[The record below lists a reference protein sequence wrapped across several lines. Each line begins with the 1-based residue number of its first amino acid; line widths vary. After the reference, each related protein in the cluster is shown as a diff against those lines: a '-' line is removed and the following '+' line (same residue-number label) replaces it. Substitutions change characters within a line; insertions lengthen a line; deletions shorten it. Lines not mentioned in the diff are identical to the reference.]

1 MPIEITGQNNSPV
14 QTDRNTRPENNVGRS
29 EPTVDQEAS
38 SGRPSTADTVSLTE
52 TSAQLR
58 SIESS
63 LAALPVV
70 DAQRVESIKQAIAD
84 GSYQIDS
91 QTVADKLIDF
101 EATLDR

>member
-1 MPIEITGQNNSPV
+1 MPIEITGQNSSPV
-14 QTDRNTRPENNVGRS
+14 QNDRNSRPENNVGRS
-29 EPTVDQEAS
+29 EPTVEQQS
-38 SGRPSTADTVSLTE
+38 SGGRPSTADTVSLTE

-70 DAQRVESIKQAIAD
+70 DTQRVEAIKQAIAD
-84 GSYQIDS
+84 GSYQVDA

-101 EATLDR
+101 EAILDR

>member
-29 EPTVDQEAS
+29 EPSVEQNTN
-38 SGRPSTADTVSLTE
+38 GRPSTADTVSLTE

-70 DAQRVESIKQAIAD
+70 DTQRVEAIKQSIAD
-84 GSYQIDS
+84 GSYQIDAQS
-91 QTVADKLIDF
+91 VADKLIDF
-101 EATLDR
+101 EAILDK